1 MTPLF
6 CNENISFKVKSVKC
20 QNFFKNRKLCI
31 KNYYYYYYY
40 YTIDVNFYIKN
51 STVFYFILF

>member
-31 KNYYYYYYY
+31 KNYYYYY
-40 YTIDVNFYIKN
+40 TIDVNFYIKN